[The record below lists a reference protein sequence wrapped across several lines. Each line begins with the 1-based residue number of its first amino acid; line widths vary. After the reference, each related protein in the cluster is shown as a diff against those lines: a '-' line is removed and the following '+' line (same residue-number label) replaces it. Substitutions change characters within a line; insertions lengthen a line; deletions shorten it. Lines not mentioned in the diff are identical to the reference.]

1 MRTLIFLTTFFFV
14 AIALA
19 LAAAAGYAWVTS
31 PATEAARQA
40 DVQYWIQRGELDLA
54 FRQAIFPAVVV
65 AASAT
70 IISLPAVALALGW
83 YLVKLITRLIRRRGQ
98 LVYPDKRGLLPADRA
113 RLQQGDYD
121 AAQAM
126 ALAGHH
132 TAKITAAAH
141 PPLPAP
147 VEGSR
152 VIYHQHADAGRGQA
166 ERQAQAL
173 PAPPTSLAFEK
184 PPSLARLLA
193 WGDIGPGKPLLLG
206 YTRDA
211 GNLLQ
216 PITATMKDAYSI
228 AVAGVPGSGK
238 TVTTAYLAAQT
249 ALQGA
254 KLLVVDPHADAQGSL
269 AEMLLCLRPALL
281 DPPATDEAD
290 ILRVLQVARD
300 EIARRKQGATGAPWV
315 LVADEWTSL
324 MRRARVSDLL
334 AGLVELV
341 AQEGRKL
348 GVNLLVAGQVWT
360 VDAAGGSPLRDAIAS
375 AIVHRSKPQ
384 QARALIPTAGKE
396 VAKLPPGEG
405 LLYRTNGDLVD
416 VLIPMTTRADLEQ
429 VARMLP
435 APAPARQPDRRP
447 SSGASDDPSW
457 GGSFRIPPVPAPVLT
472 PRRHDDAGDVVD
484 QVDEEP
490 PAGAPVLRVI
500 RGGMEGGNVG
510 ELGGE
515 AEALGVATGPQMTA
529 PAPTYPSSA
538 LPTTPPAR
546 PLILKARDARLELSE
561 EEWATLAELDRG
573 KSPQTIAR
581 EKSGRD
587 GGRTYSRLRDEVA
600 RLRDFV
606 ATWPDGEVWATGAPA
621 RPGGEAEG
629 A

>member
-1 MRTLIFLTTFFFV
+1 MRTLIFLLTFLFV
-14 AIALA
+14 ALA
-19 LAAAAGYAWVTS
+19 LALGAAAAYSWVSS

-70 IISLPAVALALGW
+70 IISLPAVALAFGW
-83 YLVKLITRLIRRRGQ
+83 YVVKLITRLLRRRGA
-98 LVYPDKRGLLPADRA
+98 LVYPDRRGLLPADRR
-113 RLQQGDYD
+113 RLQRGDFD
-121 AAQAM
+121 QHNALALTGHHAAQ
-126 ALAGHH
+126 
-132 TAKITAAAH
+132 IEAARN
-141 PPLPAP
+141 PPLPPP
-147 VEGSR
+147 VAGSR
-152 VIYHQHADAGRGQA
+152 VIYHQHSEAGRGQVD
-166 ERQAQAL
+166 RQAQAL
-173 PAPPTSLAFEK
+173 PAPPTSLAFDK
-184 PPSLARLLA
+184 PPSLARLLK

-254 KLLVVDPHADAQGSL
+254 KLLVVDPHGDAQGSL
-269 AEMLLCLRPALL
+269 AEMLLSLRPALL
-281 DPPATDEAD
+281 EPPAVEEAD

-300 EIARRKQGATGAPWV
+300 EIVRRKHGATGAPWV
-315 LVADEWTSL
+315 LVADEWTAL

-334 AGLVELV
+334 AALVEQV

-405 LLYRTNGDLVD
+405 LLYRTNGDQVA

-435 APAPARQPDRRP
+435 APAEQRAPDRRP
-447 SSGASDDPSW
+447 GGGATDDSSW

-472 PRRHDDAGDVVD
+472 PRRHDDAGEVVD
-484 QVDEEP
+484 QVDEET
-490 PAGAPVLRVI
+490 PAGAPVLRVVC
-500 RGGMEGGNVG
+500 GGKVGGG
-510 ELGGE
+510 EWEGE
-515 AEALGVATGPQMTA
+515 AEDLGVVASPQKSA
-529 PAPTYPSSA
+529 PAPAYPPSA
-538 LPTTPPAR
+538 LPTTSPAR
-546 PLILKARDARLELSE
+546 PLTLKARDARLELSE
-561 EEWATLAELDRG
+561 DEWATLAELDRG

-587 GGRTYSRLRDEVA
+587 GGRTYTRLRDEVT

-621 RPGGEAEG
+621 RPGGEEQG